1 MNSYRIAL
9 KALLC
14 AESRETRRKALKR
27 FQTESDLRTKTQET
41 ALGSIFGTQAT
52 CWPPKDQNRLKRR

>member
-1 MNSYRIAL
+1 MNPYRIAL

-27 FQTESDLRTKTQET
+27 FQTESDLRTRTHET
-41 ALGSIFGTQAT
+41 ALGSIFGKKTT
-52 CWPPKDQNRLKRR
+52 YWPPKDQNSPNRR